1 MEVDKEFQA
10 SKYRP
15 NADEKITFEQYQEMK
30 QQINYD
36 IAWQIFDEV
45 NQNNDPDKL
54 IDLNCL
60 DLADAKA
67 ITKQKIYDVA
77 LLKREAGV
85 NTSKIKHVGPFGN
98 PNQSL
103 SYEAKEPSVLI
114 IVTSDEHLI

>member
-1 MEVDKEFQA
+1 
-10 SKYRP
+10 
-15 NADEKITFEQYQEMK
+15 MK

-45 NQNNDPDKL
+45 NQSNDPDKY

-77 LLKREAGV
+77 LLKREQSGLN
-85 NTSKIKHVGPFGN
+85 NTNQSKIKHVGPFA
-98 PNQSL
+98 NQSI
-103 SYEAKEPSVLI
+103 SFDAKEPSVLI
-114 IVTSDEHLI
+114 IQCSDEHLVPQQ